1 MKDFH
6 GKAAFVTGGASG
18 IGLAMARALAEAG
31 ARVMIADI
39 EEKPLADAVASLTGN
54 LPEVRGVACD
64 VRDAAA
70 VERAAKTAIDA
81 FGKVHIVC
89 NNAGVGGSPGVD
101 NISLNDW
108 RWVVDI
114 NLMGVVYGIRAL
126 VPHMKSHGEGG
137 HIVNT
142 ASMAGMVSMIG
153 FGAYTATKYA
163 VVGLSEGLSVEL
175 APHNIGVSVLCPGW
189 VSTRIGES
197 RRNWPKEYGAPPPP
211 MTGPLADMAREAIR
225 TGLDPNAVAGLVMKA
240 IEDNQLYIFTDPA
253 MRVWIERRFERI
265 LADYRKL
272 GGLAEATR

>member
-39 EEKPLADAVASLTGN
+39 EEKPLTDAVASLKGN
-54 LPEVRGVACD
+54 LPEVRGIACD
-64 VRDAAA
+64 VRDYAA
-70 VERAAKTAIDA
+70 VERAAKVAIDA

-114 NLMGVVYGIRAL
+114 NLMGVVHGVRAL
-126 VPHMKSHGEGG
+126 VPHIKSHGEGG

-142 ASMAGMVSMIG
+142 ASMAGIVSMIG

-211 MTGPLADMAREAIR
+211 MSGPIADMAREAIR
-225 TGLDPNAVAGLVMKA
+225 TGLDPNIVAGLVMKA

-253 MRVWIERRFERI
+253 MRVWIEKRFERI

-272 GGLAEATR
+272 GAAGEAKR